1 MAQGGDGMPGPREE
15 FDEALEA
22 IEAKVIELFAMIV
35 EDLPRAARC
44 LPGSSQET
52 ARVLAERERVADAL
66 CPEIERL
73 AGLQILLRAPVA
85 SDLRFLLSVLR
96 VAPELERSHDLIMQI
111 AAHAGLAADL
121 TPRASAITAQMGDLA
136 CRMWQQAA
144 DSWYQRDPAVATAL
158 CRLDQEMDGLHASL
172 TAELAT
178 ERTTAAAAMQATL
191 VARCYDRLA
200 AHALNI
206 ARRTAYLARPPA
218 NGPPR

>member
-22 IEAKVIELFAMIV
+22 IEARGIELFAMIV

-44 LPGSSQET
+44 VP
-52 ARVLAERERVADAL
+52 DAP

-73 AGLQILLRAPVA
+73 AGLQILLRASVA

-121 TPRASAITAQMGDLA
+121 TPRASAI
-136 CRMWQQAA
+136 
-144 DSWYQRDPAVATAL
+144 
-158 CRLDQEMDGLHASL
+158 
-172 TAELAT
+172 
-178 ERTTAAAAMQATL
+178 
-191 VARCYDRLA
+191 
-200 AHALNI
+200 
-206 ARRTAYLARPPA
+206 
-218 NGPPR
+218 